1 MRCSKSSIPLSAIAL
16 LVALISAQ
24 NFAVVNADGSY
35 SHTVKY
41 GGEECITIRVPK
53 DIHYLSGSFDLLDTK
68 LSPEPARVRLYDS
81 NEHFYWSSPFGAT
94 SGSFSQRVSGINYIC
109 LENGLTYEQERK
121 WGNNPLP
128 QNEKVDRTIGFSI
141 RIKKAGSLDGRAKP
155 ATETDGNKGDKSDI
169 DGTASRLVELTDR
182 LNENF
187 QVLADHMSFMKTR
200 EAVHRELHEETFTK
214 VVWWNILEIC
224 AVVVVTFGQ
233 ILNVWYIL
241 SNKRSY

>member
-1 MRCSKSSIPLSAIAL
+1 MSFPLNPL
-16 LVALISAQ
+16 T
-24 NFAVVNADGSY
+24 VNCDA
-35 SHTVKY
+35 
-41 GGEECITIRVPK
+41 ITITILK
-53 DIHYLSGSFDLLDTK
+53 SCNNHASGSFDLLDTK

-81 NEHFYWSSPFGAT
+81 NEHFYWSSPFGST

-109 LENGLTYEQERK
+109 LENGLTYESDRK

-128 QNEKVDRTIGFSI
+128 QHEKVDRTIGFSI
-141 RIKKAGSLDGRAKP
+141 RIKKAGAVDGKAKP
-155 ATETDGNKGDKSDI
+155 ATESGVDKSDKNDI
-169 DGTASRLVELTDR
+169 DGTATRLVELTDR

-224 AVVVVTFGQ
+224 TVVLVTFGQ